1 MIATAASSRGRGHDN
16 PQESEFAAHYDAEQE
31 RHTRMT
37 ITEHRL
43 PDTSAGTAPGNGRL
57 DGKRTLVIGGG
68 QRIFDK
74 ATDPVGN
81 GRAMSLLFA
90 REGAHVAVVDRNLES
105 AQETVDAILEAGG
118 KAFAI
123 QADVA
128 LPEDVERMVAEA
140 VVGLGGLDT
149 AVYSVGIG
157 IGELDFAGIDI
168 DEWDT
173 TFAVNVRGAML
184 SIRAMLPQ
192 MGQGGSIVLIS
203 STASLRSSSRLVA
216 YEASKSALE
225 GLLRH
230 SAREAAESGIRVN
243 MVYPG
248 LVDTPNGRTAG
259 AGRPDR
265 AKSAIPL
272 GRMATG
278 WDIAYGSLF
287 FLSEDSNYITAQS
300 LAVDGGRTG
309 I

>member
-1 MIATAASSRGRGHDN
+1 
-16 PQESEFAAHYDAEQE
+16 
-31 RHTRMT
+31 MT
-37 ITEHRL
+37 IADRSL
-43 PDTSAGTAPGNGRL
+43 PDSSAGTAPGRGRL
-57 DGKRTLVIGGG
+57 SGKRALVIGGG

-74 ATDPVGN
+74 ETDPVGN

-90 REGAHVAVVDRNLES
+90 REGARVAVVDRNLES
-105 AQETVDAILEAGG
+105 AQETADAIVAAGG
-118 KAFAI
+118 EAHAI
-123 QADVA
+123 EADVSIPA
-128 LPEDVERMVAEA
+128 DIERMVAETIEH
-140 VVGLGGLDT
+140 LGGIDT

-157 IGELDFAGIDI
+157 IGELDFAGVDI
-168 DEWDT
+168 DNWDM

-184 SIRAMLPQ
+184 SIKAMLPH
-192 MGQGGSIVLIS
+192 MSDGGSIVLIS

-216 YEASKSALE
+216 YESSKSALE

-230 SAREAAESGIRVN
+230 AAKECAESNVRVN
-243 MVYPG
+243 IVYPG

-278 WDIAYGSLF
+278 WDIAHGALF
-287 FLSEDSNYITAQS
+287 FLSDDSSYITAQS

>member
-1 MIATAASSRGRGHDN
+1 MGTQTAALPQTAAGSAPGRGRL
-16 PQESEFAAHYDAEQE
+16 E
-31 RHTRMT
+31 
-37 ITEHRL
+37 
-43 PDTSAGTAPGNGRL
+43 
-57 DGKRTLVIGGG
+57 GKCTLVIGGG

-105 AQETVDAILEAGG
+105 AQETVDAIHEAGG
-118 KAFAI
+118 RAFAI

-128 LPEDVERMVAEA
+128 VPEDVDRMVAEA
-140 VVGLGGLDT
+140 VEGLGGLDT

-157 IGELDFAGIDI
+157 IGELDFAGIDLA
-168 DEWDT
+168 EWDQ

-192 MGQGGSIVLIS
+192 MTEGGSIVLIS

-216 YEASKSALE
+216 YESSKSALE

-230 SAREAAESGIRVN
+230 SAREAADSNVRVN
-243 MVYPG
+243 IVYPG

-265 AKSAIPL
+265 ATSAIPL
-272 GRMATG
+272 NRMATG
-278 WDIAYGSLF
+278 WDIAYASLF
-287 FLSEDSNYITAQS
+287 MLSDESSYITAQS